1 MADNNQRQEIL
12 KWAPIL
18 LWVALALLLFALF
31 SVPPAEPRTEI
42 TYTQFR
48 GLVEKGAVERVL
60 LQGRRV
66 EGELRQPAELGPGE
80 TTGTTFSTRIPEF
93 GAEELLT
100 QLEARD
106 IAIEVEPPEE
116 ERLLTRLLIVLVP
129 WLLFIG
135 LLVWFFRRT
144 ARQMGQLGP
153 GGGEMKRFLERSTE
167 RAEIPK
173 VSFSDVAGQEAA
185 KREVRELVEYLKE
198 PDKFRRLGAEIPR
211 GILLMGP
218 PGTGKT
224 LLARALAG
232 EAGVPFYTIS
242 ASEFIEVFVG
252 VGASRV
258 RNLFAA
264 AKKNA
269 PSIIFIDELDSIGR
283 TRGTGLGGGH
293 DEREQTLNQIL
304 AELDGF
310 TGREATLVLAA
321 TNRPDVLDPAL
332 LRPGRFDR
340 HVNLDL
346 PDREARLAIL
356 KLHAAK
362 VPLAPGV
369 DLEQVAGG
377 TPGFAGA
384 DLKNLVN
391 ESAILAARE
400 GSENVDL
407 RHFDEARDRVM
418 MGAERQLIFQ
428 PEERRRLA
436 FHEAGHAL
444 VAHFLPNTDPL
455 YKVSIVPRG
464 HALGG
469 THQLPEH
476 ERYTFPEEYLRD
488 RLAVTLAGRS
498 AERLMLGTI
507 SSGADDDIRQA
518 TKLARSMVSRWGM
531 SDEVGPV
538 DLRESEEHPFLGRE
552 IAQPRRYSE
561 QSAENVDRAV
571 RKILLESEKRAQ
583 DTLENHRDAL
593 KRLAA
598 ELEEKETVWADE
610 VRRCLEGGR

>member
-1 MADNNQRQEIL
+1 MSENEQQPPIQ
-12 KWAPIL
+12 KWVPIV

-31 SVPPAEPRTEI
+31 SVPTDEPRTEI

-48 GLVEKGAVERVL
+48 DLVEDGAVKRVL
-60 LQGRRV
+60 LQGRNI
-66 EGELRQPAELGPGE
+66 EGELRQPTELGPRE
-80 TTGTTFSTRIPEF
+80 TTGTMFSTRVPEF
-93 GAEELLT
+93 GAEELLA
-100 QLEARD
+100 QLEAGD

-167 RAEIPK
+167 RAEIPNI
-173 VSFSDVAGQEAA
+173 SFSDVAGQEGA

-362 VPLAPGV
+362 VPLASGV
-369 DLEQVAGG
+369 DLEQIAGG

-464 HALGG
+464 RALGG

-498 AERLMLGTI
+498 AEKLMLGSI

-538 DLRESEEHPFLGRE
+538 DLSDNEEHPFLGRE

-561 QSAENVDRAV
+561 QSAESVDRAV
-571 RKILLESEKRAQ
+571 RNLLQESEKRARG
-583 DTLENHRDAL
+583 TLEEHRHAL
-593 KRLAA
+593 ERLAV
-598 ELEEKETVWADE
+598 ELEKKETLRADDI
-610 VRRCLEGGR
+610 RSCLEGAR